1 MEVKHQTTL
10 TQDKYF
16 PLPLVPVET
25 YLAFKRWADG
35 IESQFY
41 KNLNLFLHDLILL
54 STD

>member
-25 YLAFKRWADG
+25 YLAFKRWADMARSNQNFTT
-35 IESQFY
+35 I
-41 KNLNLFLHDLILL
+41 
-54 STD
+54 